1 MSTVPTTYGFIG
13 LGQMGHGMA
22 KNLRLKISSSNKLFI
37 YDIDPAAVQRFVSEF
52 GDGGNVVATSS
63 PKEVAEYSVLSPS
76 ILFSSVYLS
85 DVILTSLPRA
95 PHVDQVFN
103 NPTTGLLAAPKTGK
117 TLFLELSTIDAK
129 VSGDIGHRVI
139 EEGYGQFVDAPCSG
153 GSMGAEKGVLSF
165 MVGCDA
171 ELYPRVFEIL
181 RQMGKE
187 DGIFHCGASGT
198 GLKTKLLNNYLSSIT
213 TIATA
218 ETINI
223 GIRGGLDAKKLN
235 DVLNAS
241 SGMNFNSKVNNP
253 VPGLTPGS
261 PASNG
266 YIPGFSIELC
276 LGVLE
281 LAVKSANELGA
292 KMVLGPPMLDAY
304 RAAARE
310 ERFHGKDAKVI
321 YRWIEGDGF

>member
-1 MSTVPTTYGFIG
+1 
-13 LGQMGHGMA
+13 MGHGMA

-63 PKEVAEYSVLSPS
+63 PKEVAEY
-76 ILFSSVYLS
+76 S

-139 EEGYGQFVDAPCSG
+139 EEGYGQFG